1 VEESAPVPCVPFT
14 GSVPLQAPEA
24 VHEVALVEDHVKVDP
39 LPLATLV
46 GLALIDT
53 VGGAVAV
60 GEAVLTVTVADWTV
74 LPPVPVHVNI
84 YLAVALRG
92 AVDSVPLVGMVPLQ
106 APDAEQEVAF
116 VEFHDNV
123 AD

>member
-1 VEESAPVPCVPFT
+1 VPCVPFT

-24 VHEVALVEDHVKVDP
+24 VHEVALVEDHVNVDP

-53 VGGAVAV
+53 VGEFVVV
-60 GEAVLTVTVADWTV
+60 GEAVPTATVADWVV
-74 LPPVPVHVNI
+74 LPPVPVHVSI

-92 AVDSVPLVGMVPLQ
+92 AVDSVPFVGIVPLQ

-116 VEFHDNV
+116 VELHDNV

>member
-1 VEESAPVPCVPFT
+1 MLCVPFT
-14 GSVPLQAPEA
+14 DSVPLQAPEA

-53 VGGAVAV
+53 VGEAVVV
-60 GEAVLTVTVADWTV
+60 GEAVLTVTVADWAV

-84 YLAVALRG
+84 YLAVALRA
-92 AVDSVPLVGMVPLQ
+92 AVDFVPFVGIVPLQ

-116 VEFHDNV
+116 VELHDSV